1 MKVKALFKQSTV
13 KGGVAQLTFEI
24 ITDATNAFDVIQLSG
39 KNVVLDVEDEQQSID
54 FNTGEVY

>member
-24 ITDATNAFDVIQLSG
+24 LTDAANAFDVIQLSG
-39 KNVVLDVEDEQQSID
+39 KNVVLDVDDEQQSID